1 MRSDTDQRGW
11 RQRRS
16 DQRAEEARPAHAEVE
31 EQLKVLSSQW
41 RRKIVSHT
49 TGLRPRLDAE
59 HDNVRG
65 SANAKVTLVEYG
77 DFESKSCKAA
87 APVIL
92 KLRAQFGDELSVAF
106 RHFPIADTHPLAI
119 GASFAAAGAPA

>member
-92 KLRAQFGDELSVAF
+92 KL
-106 RHFPIADTHPLAI
+106 ADTHPLAI